1 MIFSGRDS
9 NEYGIVWLF
18 KFKKYSA
25 ISSGY
30 FVWYN
35 ARCLFLVVNAHDEID
50 YIIRT
55 MRSTEE
61 LIESKCIGIIVY
73 PMMQKRTIGT
83 LYKKIH
89 ISDSNYKAFK
99 EELSKRVNIPIMS
112 FNTVMNT
119 EILVELI
126 TDYFSEPRDIFE

>member
-1 MIFSGRDS
+1 
-9 NEYGIVWLF
+9 
-18 KFKKYSA
+18 
-25 ISSGY
+25 
-30 FVWYN
+30 
-35 ARCLFLVVNAHDEID
+35 
-50 YIIRT
+50 
-55 MRSTEE
+55 
-61 LIESKCIGIIVY
+61 
-73 PMMQKRTIGT
+73 MMQKRTIGT